1 MYLQKHSK
9 ENLFKLNP
17 FSSCLNSIALRFVT
31 KHMKWVSLLT
41 GSYCKSSLSPK
52 QCSFLNMQS
61 LNLSLWTL
69 VICLMTVENDITFFF
84 THIMQTDCKYNCNI
98 LYCLNQFH
106 DIQVSDT
113 VQYYVTCMVETDFLI
128 MPLLFSFP
136 LKLITCPSDQYMTAF
151 SIMHLWLNQIT
162 KKSLSRNQSN
172 LDRELV
178 VCSILSALPVLNCR

>member
-1 MYLQKHSK
+1 M
-9 ENLFKLNP
+9 
-17 FSSCLNSIALRFVT
+17 
-31 KHMKWVSLLT
+31 
-41 GSYCKSSLSPK
+41 SPK

-61 LNLSLWTL
+61 LNSVSVDLSDLLDDCREWDYL
-69 VICLMTVENDITFFF
+69 FF
-84 THIMQTDCKYNCNI
+84 THIMQTDCKYNCYI

-136 LKLITCPSDQYMTAF
+136 LKLKTRPSDQYMTAF

-162 KKSLSRNQSN
+162 KKSLSGNQGNS
-172 LDRELV
+172 DRELV
-178 VCSILSALPVLNCR
+178 VLSILSALPVLNCRWVSPWIYSFEFMAIT

>member
-1 MYLQKHSK
+1 M
-9 ENLFKLNP
+9 
-17 FSSCLNSIALRFVT
+17 
-31 KHMKWVSLLT
+31 
-41 GSYCKSSLSPK
+41 SPK

-61 LNLSLWTL
+61 LNSVSVDLSDLLDDCTEWDYL
-69 VICLMTVENDITFFF
+69 CLHDMSEK
-84 THIMQTDCKYNCNI
+84 DCKYNCNI

-128 MPLLFSFP
+128 TPLLFSFP
-136 LKLITCPSDQYMTAF
+136 LKLITRPSDQYMTAF

-162 KKSLSRNQSN
+162 KKSLSGNQSN

-178 VCSILSALPVLNCR
+178 VSSILSALPVLNCRWVSPWIYSFEFMAIS

>member
-1 MYLQKHSK
+1 MIVYLQKHSK

-61 LNLSLWTL
+61 LNSVSVDLGDLLDDCWVWHYL
-69 VICLMTVENDITFFF
+69 FF
-84 THIMQTDCKYNCNI
+84 THIMQTDCKYNCNV
-98 LYCLNQFH
+98 LYCLNQLH
-106 DIQVSDT
+106 NIQVSDT
-113 VQYYVTCMVETDFLI
+113 VQYYVTCMVETHFLI

-136 LKLITCPSDQYMTAF
+136 LKLITRASFWLDHYMTAF
-151 SIMHLWLNQIT
+151 SMFSMPMGLYSSAVVIHNQ
-162 KKSLSRNQSN
+162 
-172 LDRELV
+172 DRFNTIQNT
-178 VCSILSALPVLNCR
+178 S